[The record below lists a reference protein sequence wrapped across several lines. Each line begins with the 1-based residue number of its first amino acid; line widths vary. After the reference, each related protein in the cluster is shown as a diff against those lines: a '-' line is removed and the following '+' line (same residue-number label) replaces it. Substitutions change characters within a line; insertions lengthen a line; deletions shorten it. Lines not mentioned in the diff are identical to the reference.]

1 MIHTLL
7 TFCSTMHSLNKRRTL
22 HVLLKHMKY
31 PVLVLY
37 DFFVLKMHRNSME
50 KEWRKGT
57 ILAEGQN
64 LSRRLMEMPANLLTP
79 TKFAEIVKEQLADKC
94 EVLVR

>member
-1 MIHTLL
+1 
-7 TFCSTMHSLNKRRTL
+7 
-22 HVLLKHMKY
+22 
-31 PVLVLY
+31 
-37 DFFVLKMHRNSME
+37 MHRNSME

>member
-1 MIHTLL
+1 
-7 TFCSTMHSLNKRRTL
+7 
-22 HVLLKHMKY
+22 
-31 PVLVLY
+31 
-37 DFFVLKMHRNSME
+37 ME
-50 KEWRKGT
+50 KEWRKGA

-79 TKFAEIVKEQLADKC
+79 TKFAEFIKEQLADKC

>member
-1 MIHTLL
+1 M
-7 TFCSTMHSLNKRRTL
+7 LNYAFIKQKKNSSCAIEARQYT
-22 HVLLKHMKY
+22 
-31 PVLVLY
+31 VLVVY